1 MDARTIARG
10 LALGRIAIGA
20 AIVAAPTRF
29 TRGWVG
35 DIASE
40 PGAQTISISLGAR
53 DLAVGVGALL
63 AFERGGNARAWF
75 AAAAV
80 CDAADAFSTISR
92 REALPP
98 SGAIGVTA
106 LAAGAAVAGLWL
118 AKDL

>member
-1 MDARTIARG
+1 MDARIIARG
-10 LALGRIAIGA
+10 LGLGRIAIGA
-20 AIVAAPTRF
+20 AIVVAPTRF
-29 TRGWVG
+29 MRGWVG
-35 DIASE
+35 EVASL

-80 CDAADAFSTISR
+80 CDAADAFATISR

-98 SGAIGVTA
+98 AGAIGVTA
-106 LAAGAAVAGLWL
+106 LATGAAVAGLWL